1 MESKYP
7 VINLKLNGANQRLI
21 GLAYQTIA
29 KELNTDEN
37 LVDAIDNQALDPT
50 CLVYIYPNAKRLTF
64 QQRLLTTM
72 LNAKRNDANDNK
84 YLAEYSK
91 MLLEICMDE
100 QASIW

>member
-64 QQRLLTTM
+64 QHFAFRPPQAGTIYPSHLPSKAVRR
-72 LNAKRNDANDNK
+72 RNG
-84 YLAEYSK
+84 
-91 MLLEICMDE
+91 
-100 QASIW
+100 